1 MKFQSLN
8 EFPRVFKPKYVFWK
22 LKGMN
27 SNRPPH
33 AGSAQRRIWPG
44 RPMPAGV
51 APLVQRGGHHTST
64 IRGGTTVVGSSA
76 MGPR

>member
-27 SNRPPH
+27 SNRPAFGPRPPH
-33 AGSAQRRIWPG
+33 AGSAQR
-44 RPMPAGV
+44 
-51 APLVQRGGHHTST
+51 
-64 IRGGTTVVGSSA
+64 
-76 MGPR
+76 